1 MHAVPPTSSQ
11 CPPSAPTSHPGH
23 AGLHLSKRRQTFAAP
38 ALSKTNLLAAAAEA
52 AARGAAEGDGGLIN
66 YVGLTDTCDEKGID
80 VFGAPALAQLDV
92 AMKEITALLEG
103 ALEKVKYDRGTAIER
118 AANNPDHSARTSR
131 LEGCGGASRP
141 TCRRSGRRSSC

>member
-1 MHAVPPTSSQ
+1 MHAVHSDQLSM
-11 CPPSAPTSHPGH
+11 SALCADITPEMV
-23 AGLHLSKRRQTFAAP
+23 AQAVHLSKRRQTFAAP

-52 AARGAAEGDGGLIN
+52 AARGAAEGDGELIN

-103 ALEKVKYDRGTAIER
+103 AW
-118 AANNPDHSARTSR
+118 
-131 LEGCGGASRP
+131 
-141 TCRRSGRRSSC
+141 RR